1 MKRKMD
7 FDVIVVGGGPVGCAV
22 ARDVAAAGRRVLV
35 LEEHREIGVPVQCA
49 GLISERT
56 LKISRAPAGI
66 VLNRLRGALVYAPG
80 EKVLRL
86 EGKDVYAL
94 VVDRRAFDRS
104 LAEQARRAGAQI
116 FCDARAVN
124 FTYGPGGIQ
133 VEVRNGNAQAQTRRF
148 SCRLLIGADGHNSLV
163 ARLLGLSRP
172 RERVSLY
179 AAEVLLPRD
188 NGRLTQRLAR
198 IFLGR
203 GLAPG
208 WFGWIFPTGGNRA
221 RVGVGASPLAG
232 ENGTQPKP
240 PRLLFEQL
248 TARYPAIFEG
258 MQVLQTTGG
267 TVPIGLLERTYAE
280 RVLLAGDAAAH
291 VKPISGGGLYLGL
304 RAAQDCAATAV
315 EALDAQ
321 NFSAEFLSAYQARWE
336 AAIGME
342 IHCGL
347 KHRETFL
354 QMENEEMDFLISFL
368 NRPVWQK
375 LILKYGDLDHHS
387 RLAARLAFVPPWAAR
402 FLNAGLKTLL
412 RGMRKAE

>member
-1 MKRKMD
+1 MEKVD
-7 FDVIVVGGGPVGCAV
+7 CDVVVVGGGPVGCAV
-22 ARDVAAAGRRVLV
+22 ARDIAAAGYRVLV

-56 LKISRAPAGI
+56 LEISRAPAGI
-66 VLNRLRGALVYAPG
+66 VLNRLRGALIYAPG

-86 EGKDVYAL
+86 EGKEVYAL

-116 FCDARAVN
+116 FCGARAVN
-124 FTYGPGGIQ
+124 FTYAPGGIR
-133 VEVRNGNAQAQTRRF
+133 VEVRNGNGRADTRRF

-172 RERVSLY
+172 REKVSLY

-188 NGRLTQRLAR
+188 NGRLAQ

-208 WFGWIFPTGGNRA
+208 WFGWIFPTGGNQA

-232 ENGTQPKP
+232 ENGAKPKP

-248 TARYPAIFEG
+248 IARYPSIFEG
-258 MQVLQTTGG
+258 MQVLQVTGG

-315 EALDAQ
+315 EALRAE
-321 NFSAEFLSAYQARWE
+321 NFSPEFLSAYQARWE

-354 QMENEEMDFLISFL
+354 QMKNEEMDFLIGFL

-375 LILKYGDLDHHS
+375 LILKYGDLDYHS
-387 RLAARLAFVPPWAAR
+387 RLAARLAFVPPWAGS
-402 FLNAGLKTLL
+402 FLTAGLKTLL